1 MRDGKRRRR
10 AENWP
15 EGELERET
23 EYFQNPRKVSLVL
36 SGFRWVRSRRWGRLP
51 PRETLEKQLS
61 GKQTATRN
69 L

>member
-36 SGFRWVRSRRWGRLP
+36 FGFPLGQIK
-51 PRETLEKQLS
+51 EM
-61 GKQTATRN
+61 GKTST
-69 L
+69 